1 MTGPAHDRDPGDER
15 GRMPRNRFRTLVL
28 LAVLVILVVVFGYML
43 LVSQVGNG

>member
-1 MTGPAHDRDPGDER
+1 
-15 GRMPRNRFRTLVL
+15 MPRNRFRTLVL